1 MPDSF
6 VWFWHWI
13 GSFVD
18 YDSNVSMKVSYR
30 VVNRSLRVRIKP
42 PKLPAGIFNSNLF
55 VEKDKFDAKKQIC
68 GDLKIQAYMDTTTVA
83 LLKLY
88 EPGMSAKEVWDA
100 FQASQIKRESY
111 YTVKDAFDYYIR
123 TTDGAPSTIKNVHSV
138 FLKVKEYGLSDTPI
152 NQITGA
158 TMREFIKKLSYYKES
173 TQYEVYMKLKTVLNR
188 YVRENSLGITI
199 PIDGLMKPPRKE
211 ESTEPEY
218 LTWDEVLKLME
229 IELADPKDAYFR
241 DLFCLMCLTGMA
253 VGDLLKFNPKKSV
266 SADGK
271 WFQYNRQ
278 KTGNAC
284 ISIPLLPL
292 AKTIIDRNIWPVMLS
307 VRTIQYK
314 CDIISE
320 LIGRTIKTHGAR
332 KTFGCVF
339 LELGFSMES
348 VSKMMGHSSIM
359 VTERYYSK
367 VTQAKIEREMSNLP
381 EAVKQMMNV

>member
-1 MPDSF
+1 MS
-6 VWFWHWI
+6 I
-13 GSFVD
+13 
-18 YDSNVSMKVSYR
+18 KITYR
-30 VVNRSLRVRIKP
+30 VANKSLRVRIKVP
-42 PKLPAGIFNSNLF
+42 NLPASLFNSQIY
-55 VEKDKFDAKKQIC
+55 VEKDKFDAKKQLC
-68 GDLKIQAYMDTTTVA
+68 GDPKVLNYMEVTTES
-83 LLKLY
+83 LRKLY
-88 EPGMSAKEVWDA
+88 LPGMGPKELWDA
-100 FQASQIKRESY
+100 LNKQAERRESSHL
-111 YTVKDAFDYYIR
+111 VKDAFEYYIR
-123 TTDGAPSTIKNVHSV
+123 TSKNRSRSTIKNIEAVQTKAEM
-138 FLKVKEYGLSDTPI
+138 FGMLDKPI
-152 NQITGA
+152 NEINGA
-158 TMREFIKKLSYYKES
+158 YIRTFMDRFSNYKES
-173 TQYEVYMKLKTVLNR
+173 TQYETYIKLKTVLNK
-188 YVRENSLGITI
+188 YIRENGLTI
-199 PIDGLMKPPRKE
+199 KLPIDGLMSLPKKT

-218 LTWDEVLKLME
+218 LTWDEVLKLMS

-271 WFQYNRQ
+271 WFQYNRK

-339 LELGFSMES
+339 LELGFSMSS
-348 VSKMMGHSSIM
+348 VSKMMGHSSVL
-359 VTERYYSK
+359 VTEKYYAK